1 LASAASTPASS
12 SAGWSIDAA
21 NARSYRARVQA
32 ELEQLLILQDRAQK
46 IRHVEAEL
54 KSLPNERKSLETQSA
69 EAAANLEKLK
79 HHAREI
85 EVSKKKLEIDVGT
98 RNDSI
103 AKLRTQ
109 QYETRKN
116 DEFSAMGREI
126 ERYQKEI
133 SGLEDQ
139 ELELMEQAD
148 ELKAKVVAE
157 EKQTATAKESIVK
170 QIANLDSKEATL
182 NGRLQELR
190 KEREDLA
197 AKVDEDLLDRFSRL
211 FASKGDAAVV
221 ALEHEFCTGCH
232 MKVTPATS
240 VRVKGGRE
248 IVSCEQCG
256 RILYLAE

>member
-1 LASAASTPASS
+1 MQ
-12 SAGWSIDAA
+12 
-21 NARSYRARVQA
+21 V

-54 KSLPNERKSLETQSA
+54 RTLPLERQSLDSKAN
-69 EAAANLEKLK
+69 AAAAHLEALK
-79 HHAREI
+79 QRGRTI
-85 EVSKKKLEIDVGT
+85 EVDKKKLELDVGT
-98 RNDSI
+98 RSDSI

-148 ELKAKVVAE
+148 QLKAQIATE
-157 EKQTATAKESIVK
+157 EKQTAAAKESIARQV
-170 QIANLDSKEATL
+170 ANLDAKESAL
-182 NGRLQELR
+182 GGRLEELK
-190 KEREDLA
+190 KERADSA
-197 AKVDEDLLDRFSRL
+197 AKMDEDLLDLFNRL
-211 FASKGDAAVV
+211 FSSKGDAAVV
-221 ALEHEFCTGCH
+221 ALEHDFCTGCH
-232 MKVTPATS
+232 MKVTTQTA

-256 RILYLAE
+256 RILYEGS